1 MANSLF
7 CVTDEMKCGQQ
18 QRPNVKGNKLGSLGL
33 EPTEGLNQVLR
44 RRLEK
49 SVLLSCTLAQLEVC
63 GADLCRD
70 FFTIHSVTS
79 ATHVNP
85 LDGLAGFSSAAV
97 CTDSTLLVTNVRCIT
112 GED

>member
-33 EPTEGLNQVLR
+33 EPTGGLNQVLR
-44 RRLEK
+44 SLEK
-49 SVLLSCTLAQLEVC
+49 SVLLSCTLAQLEVF

-79 ATHVNP
+79 ATHMNP
-85 LDGLAGFSSAAV
+85 LDGLAGFTSAAA
-97 CTDSTLLVTNVRCIT
+97 CMDSTKTCFC
-112 GED
+112 